1 MTTQTG
7 TFFWME
13 HYSRDLKAAQA
24 FYEKTAGWTFEAVPM
39 PEGAGEYVIAR
50 AGETMVAGFVN
61 TGDFP
66 GMEEVP
72 SHWLSYIA
80 VDDVDRFVKA
90 AQEAG
95 GTITKAAFDIPG
107 VGRMAVTLDVTGAV
121 VAVMKPSE

>member
-1 MTTQTG
+1 MKTQTG

-24 FYEKTAGWTFEAVPM
+24 FYEKTAGWSFEAVPM

-66 GMEEVP
+66 GMEEIP
-72 SHWLSYIA
+72 FHWL
-80 VDDVDRFVKA
+80 
-90 AQEAG
+90 
-95 GTITKAAFDIPG
+95 
-107 VGRMAVTLDVTGAV
+107 
-121 VAVMKPSE
+121 